1 MRVEEHFE
9 EFIRLL
15 NYHKVKYLVVG
26 AYALIYYTHPR
37 NTGDIDFF
45 IDATSDNAEKLLSVL
60 TEFGFETLD
69 LKADDFIKPDSI
81 IQLGLVP
88 NRIDIITEISGITFN
103 EAFQNKVPGKIGKQ
117 QVFFISPEDLLK
129 NKKAANLTKD
139 IADAELLEKYLKHKN
154 NNKTI

>member
-9 EFIRLL
+9 EFIKLL

-45 IDATSDNAEKLLSVL
+45 IDATPDNAEKLLSVL
-60 TEFGFETLD
+60 AEFGFETLD
-69 LKADDFIKPDSI
+69 LKVDDFIKPDSI

-103 EAFQNKVPGKIGKQ
+103 EAFQNKVHGKIGKQ
-117 QVFFISPEDLLK
+117 EVFFISPEDLLK
-129 NKKAANLTKD
+129 NKKAANRAKD
-139 IADAELLEKYLKHKN
+139 IADAELLENYLKHKK